1 MEQKNIIII
10 ALVGVVL
17 VCLAIIAG
25 MTIFQDNTN
34 NDTNNTND
42 TVNITLNDS
51 ENQTN
56 NTTSAQTT
64 KSKSKSKKSS
74 SDDIPSEGT
83 YKGVEYSLHQ
93 GEYPYY
99 SAQNDKTYHSK
110 KEEYNDMKDAID
122 SGIAD

>member
-1 MEQKNIIII
+1 MDQKNIIII

-25 MTIFQDNTN
+25 MILFQNNADEENNT
-34 NDTNNTND
+34 TND

-51 ENQTN
+51 DNQTN
-56 NTTSAQTT
+56 STSTQAT
-64 KSKSKSKKSS
+64 KSKSSDKKSS

-99 SAQNDKTYHSK
+99 SPQNEKTYYSK